1 MVPMNVKTKVVRVG
15 NSLGIRLSRDVVA
28 RMRIGEG
35 SALSVTE
42 ISNGIQLQKIEPNEA
57 DIIAFADKVFSN
69 NDELFRLLSK

>member
-1 MVPMNVKTKVVRVG
+1 MKTKVVRIG

-35 SALSVTE
+35 TVLSVTE
-42 ISNGIQLQKIEPNEA
+42 TSNGIQLQKIEPNEV
-57 DIIAFADKVFSN
+57 DIITFADKVFSN

>member
-1 MVPMNVKTKVVRVG
+1 MIPMNVKTKVVRIG
-15 NSLGIRLSRDVVA
+15 NSLGIRLARDVVA
-28 RMRIGEG
+28 RMRISEG

>member
-1 MVPMNVKTKVVRVG
+1 MKTKVVRIG
-15 NSLGIRLSRDVVA
+15 NSLGIRLARDVVA
-28 RMRIGEG
+28 RMRISEG

-57 DIIAFADKVFSN
+57 DVVAFADKVFSN